1 MPTLTGKAII
11 ITGAAQGIGAV
22 LAAALATEG
31 ALVAVSDVRDC
42 SEVVDRITLAGG
54 QAIGIG
60 ADVSD
65 DAACSALAKKTF
77 DAYGSVDGL
86 VTNAAIFSS
95 LERKSFDR
103 ITVPEWDQVMAVN
116 VRGVFNCVQ
125 AVVPYMKERGY
136 GKIVNVCS
144 TTVFAGAAGLLH
156 YVTSKGAVLAFTRA
170 LAREVGEFGIRVN
183 AFAPGLTMSEGVR
196 ANEARVAPQA
206 KAAPQLRALK
216 REQIPEDLV
225 GTLLFLVSPES
236 DFMTGQTLVV
246 DGGHIMR

>member
-136 GKIVNVCS
+136 GKIVRCG
-144 TTVFAGAAGLLH
+144 TTALRYIQGCRACLYACAGPR
-156 YVTSKGAVLAFTRA
+156 SR
-170 LAREVGEFGIRVN
+170 GIRHSRQRLRS
-183 AFAPGLTMSEGVR
+183 GLDDERGR
-196 ANEARVAPQA
+196 AR
-206 KAAPQLRALK
+206 K
-216 REQIPEDLV
+216 
-225 GTLLFLVSPES
+225 
-236 DFMTGQTLVV
+236 
-246 DGGHIMR
+246 